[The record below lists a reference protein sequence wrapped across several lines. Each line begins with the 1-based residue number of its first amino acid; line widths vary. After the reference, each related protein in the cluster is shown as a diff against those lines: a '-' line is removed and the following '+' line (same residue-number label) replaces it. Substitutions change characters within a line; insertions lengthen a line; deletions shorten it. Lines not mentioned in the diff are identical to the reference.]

1 MKKTIIMA
9 IGIAALIVTNA
20 FCMDLDTMMSIL
32 VKAKESIAVTLV
44 SIDKDLSRASGKLS
58 NVGLKTEDARKIL
71 SELCRERNY
80 LVDCA
85 IIDTTGKMIV
95 VEPAEYAKYEGSDI
109 SKQAH
114 IITLLQDKKPI
125 LSDVFRSVEGIK
137 VIDFDY
143 PVFSDKGEF
152 LGAVSMLVKQEALSG
167 SIIMPLVKDVP
178 CKAWVMQKDGLII
191 YDQDPNQTGKNIF
204 TDVFFQPFNDLVSF
218 SKTVASS
225 KDGAGS
231 YGFYASGLEDKTIV
245 KKYAIWDTVS
255 LYGTQ
260 WRIIVM
266 EIDKQVPNKK
276 NIVNFQE

>member
-32 VKAKESIAVTLV
+32 VKAKESIAVTLD
-44 SIDKDLSRASGKLS
+44 SIDKDLSGASNKLS
-58 NVGLKTEDARKIL
+58 NVDLKGEDARKIL

-95 VEPAEYAKYEGSDI
+95 VEPAEYVKYEGSEI
-109 SKQAH
+109 SKQTH
-114 IITLLQDKKPI
+114 IIALLQDKKPI
-125 LSDVFRSVEGIK
+125 FSDVFRSVEGIE

-143 PVFSDKGEF
+143 PIFSDKGEF

-218 SKTVASS
+218 SRTVSMS

-245 KKYAIWDTVS
+245 KKYAVWDTVS

-266 EIDKQVPNKK
+266 ETDKQVPSKK